1 MTERRKFTRR
11 GVLAGGAGLASLL
24 AMPHIARAQSK
35 TYKIAL
41 SNSFIGNQWRVQMVN
56 LTQAL
61 ARKYFDGKVE
71 LNVVSSGP
79 EVQRQIQTINEM
91 TASGVDAILV
101 NPASDAALN
110 PAIEEA
116 ISRGVTVVVFD
127 QPVSSDA
134 PYFVGIDLVDLG
146 RKQAQWMADTL
157 NGKGRILYNR
167 GVAGFAG
174 DKLEVQG
181 VSEVLSKYPDIKI
194 VAEVYGNWDQSVSQA
209 EIAKVLPAHP
219 DLDGVINQAGEYG
232 AVLAFQNAGREMVPM
247 AGEASNGFRKFML
260 SQREAGFKGF
270 SIGDPPSVGPFAL
283 KTVVDILDG
292 KGPSEKKITMP
303 APSTDS
309 DGLKPG
315 VNVFPDLPDT
325 IYPDIQIPVPGF
337 ELTIDD
343 ALKA

>member
-1 MTERRKFTRR
+1 MTKRTNLTRR
-11 GVLAGGAGLASLL
+11 SVLAGGAGLASVL
-24 AMPHIARAQSK
+24 AMPYVARAQSK

-61 ARKYFDGKVE
+61 ARKYFADKVE

-91 TASGVDAILV
+91 TASGVDAILI

-116 ISRGVTVVVFD
+116 INRGITVVVFD
-127 QPVSSDA
+127 QPVSSDV

-157 NGKGRILYNR
+157 NGKGRVLYNR

-174 DKLEVQG
+174 DKLEVEG
-181 VSEVLSKYPDIKI
+181 VNEVIAKYPDLKI

-232 AVLAFQNAGREMVPM
+232 AVLAFQNAGRAMVPM

-260 SQREAGFKGF
+260 EQREAGFKGF
-270 SIGDPPSVGPFAL
+270 TIGDPPSVGPYAL

-292 KGPSEKKITMP
+292 KGPAEKKVTMP
-303 APSTDS
+303 APSATS
-309 DGLKPG
+309 EQLEPG

-337 ELTIDD
+337 ELTIED
-343 ALKA
+343 ALNT